1 MLFYVLM
8 AAMKKYVFI
17 TQSISGI
24 TGNQRYVNNKTRY
37 LRENGW
43 EVIVLWN
50 YNISPVEL
58 EHVKCFDDKK
68 YIHHELKFY
77 PSWYTEKQR
86 NRIIDRLAAIVGNAD
101 QIVIES
107 NKLELGAWGELL
119 AKKLCCKHIKFVT
132 SEHIKLHNEESF
144 DFFYK
149 KLQRQEFF
157 SINKA
162 QAKNVFSS
170 FTQLEHP
177 ENYFWSASM
186 GVEVDEYVFPDF
198 DQMPRA
204 DYTIVHFGREKEYFP
219 YMLRELKAFIT
230 QYQDKTF
237 NLFFLGDLENE
248 ASIRDMLSLVNVN
261 LSISPKNIT
270 IIPRQIFTNSDIVI
284 ATAGCARIASAN
296 GGKVIS
302 MDVNRNV
309 PLGLLRY
316 TTLDSNT
323 FSGQFINERSLSEWL
338 QALLIDKIRF
348 EPMNNLRKSHSFDY
362 QMQFIDNCDYQYV
375 DSTKV
380 KEEITR
386 HDGFYAFLIKIGL
399 FRLVEYFYYKR
410 RGVSIITL

>member
-1 MLFYVLM
+1 M

-119 AKKLCCKHIKFVT
+119 AKKLCCKHINFVT